1 MLAGQR
7 GGIRAS
13 ELLSTAS
20 VPLRWRRFET
30 KKWRSRYVARFMCLR
45 FVIAVVFDR
54 VGVALP
60 RKFVVH
66 TFGADRNEHVFRS
79 LARVFRMPAQT
90 NGGREYEFVIA
101 RRPC

>member
-1 MLAGQR
+1 
-7 GGIRAS
+7 
-13 ELLSTAS
+13 
-20 VPLRWRRFET
+20 
-30 KKWRSRYVARFMCLR
+30 
-45 FVIAVVFDR
+45 VFDR

-101 RRPC
+101 RRSW